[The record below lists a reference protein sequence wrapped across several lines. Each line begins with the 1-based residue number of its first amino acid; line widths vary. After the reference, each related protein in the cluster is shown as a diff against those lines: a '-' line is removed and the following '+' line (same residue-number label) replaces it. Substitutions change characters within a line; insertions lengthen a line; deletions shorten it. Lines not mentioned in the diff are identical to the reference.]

1 MACSGLQC
9 VRGPLVG
16 VMGSLKVAAESVD
29 DYVLILSS
37 GYHGVRTIEHLSIFW
52 DGPVDWNV
60 ELHGSRVGSR

>member
-1 MACSGLQC
+1 
-9 VRGPLVG
+9 
-16 VMGSLKVAAESVD
+16 MGSLKVAAESVD